1 MLRPVSAAFAALI
14 LVLAFAAVA
23 AGPVRASQRNDNE
36 AVMLRLIDQ
45 TRAERALAPL
55 HVRGAP
61 AGSMRRAAAAPGPS
75 ARRSPGA

>member
-1 MLRPVSAAFAALI
+1 MPKPVSAAFAALMLI
-14 LVLAFAAVA
+14 LVVAVVGVGPAA
-23 AGPVRASQRNDNE
+23 ASQRADNE
-36 AVMLRLIDQ
+36 AVMLQLIDQ

>member
-1 MLRPVSAAFAALI
+1 MLKPISAACAALM
-14 LVLAFAAVA
+14 LVLVVAAVA
-23 AGPVRASQRNDNE
+23 AGPAAASQRIDNE